1 MDENSNNTPL
11 DSMTVQ
17 ENNQGNIAGE
27 EAIVE
32 VEKKKT
38 KGNEGL
44 IVIIFILFFAVIA
57 MGTYIFIKEG
67 YFTEKNP
74 TNTIEEEEEKKEE
87 ETVKEPELVK
97 FQGEYISAEAPEGW
111 SIKEFKN
118 GEESDTVT
126 EGVQY
131 SGLTKLEIRN
141 EDKDIFRLEIL
152 DGVGS
157 VGCPQIVL
165 FKDSPENFEENQ
177 NEQNELIGIE
187 ANVLNYTDTQYS
199 EISLFSTK
207 IRRVGTKFFYDTNSN
222 TETFEAQCESNWIEL
237 NGLENV
243 SPVSYFYVWISQEA
257 SEEELTALDSILG
270 SLDFAK

>member
-11 DSMTVQ
+11 DGTIVK
-17 ENNQGNIAGE
+17 ENNQVNIAGE
-27 EAIVE
+27 EAIAE
-32 VEKKKT
+32 VEKKT

-74 TNTIEEEEEKKEE
+74 TNTIEEEKKEE

-97 FQGEYISAEAPEGW
+97 FQGEYLTTEIPQGW

-118 GEESDTVT
+118 GEESDMVT

-131 SGLTKLEIRN
+131 SGLTKFEISH
-141 EDKDIFRLEIL
+141 ESKDLFRLEIL

-177 NEQNELIGIE
+177 NEQNELIGIK

-222 TETFEAQCESNWIEL
+222 TETFEAQCESNWL
-237 NGLENV
+237 VLKGLEDV
-243 SPVSYFYVWISQEA
+243 SPVSLFNVWISQEA
-257 SEEELTALDSILG
+257 SEEELTVLDSILE
-270 SLDFAK
+270 SLDSIK

>member
-11 DSMTVQ
+11 DGTIVK
-17 ENNQGNIAGE
+17 ENNQVNIAGE
-27 EAIVE
+27 EAIAE
-32 VEKKKT
+32 VEKKT

-74 TNTIEEEEEKKEE
+74 TNTIEEEKKEE

-126 EGVQY
+126 EGIQY
-131 SGLTKLEIRN
+131 SGLTKLEISN
-141 EDKDIFRLEIL
+141 EDKDIFKLEIL

-177 NEQNELIGIE
+177 NEQNELIGIK

-222 TETFEAQCESNWIEL
+222 TETFEAQCESNWL
-237 NGLENV
+237 VLKGLEDV
-243 SPVSYFYVWISQEA
+243 SPVSLFNVWISQEA

>member
-11 DSMTVQ
+11 DGTIVK
-17 ENNQGNIAGE
+17 ENNQVNIAGE
-27 EAIVE
+27 EAIAE
-32 VEKKKT
+32 VEKKT

-74 TNTIEEEEEKKEE
+74 TNTIEEEKKEE

-97 FQGEYISAEAPEGW
+97 FQGEYLTTEIPQGW

-118 GEESDTVT
+118 GEESDMVT

-131 SGLTKLEIRN
+131 SGLTKFEISH
-141 EDKDIFRLEIL
+141 ESKDLFRLEIL

-157 VGCPQIVL
+157 VGCSQIVL
-165 FKDSPENFEENQ
+165 FKDSPESFEEKQ
-177 NEQNELIGIE
+177 NESNEIVGIE
-187 ANVLNYTDTQYS
+187 AQVLDYTNTPYS
-199 EISLFSTK
+199 EITLFGTK
-207 IRRVGTKFFYDTNSN
+207 IRRVGTKVFYDTDSN
-222 TETFEAQCESNWIEL
+222 TVDFEAQCENNWIEL
-237 NGLENV
+237 EELLTISV
-243 SPVSYFYVWISQEA
+243 VSYFNIVISPDATQ
-257 SEEELTALDSILG
+257 EELAILDSILESMKIG
-270 SLDFAK
+270 M

>member
-11 DSMTVQ
+11 DGTIVK
-17 ENNQGNIAGE
+17 ENNQVNIAGE
-27 EAIVE
+27 EAIAE

-74 TNTIEEEEEKKEE
+74 TNTIEEEKKEE

-97 FQGEYISAEAPEGW
+97 FQGEYLTTEIPQGW

-118 GEESDTVT
+118 GEESDMVT

-131 SGLTKLEIRN
+131 SGLTKFEISHESKN
-141 EDKDIFRLEIL
+141 IFRLEIL

-157 VGCPQIVL
+157 VGCSQIVL
-165 FKDSPENFEENQ
+165 FKDSPEDFEEKQNQQ
-177 NEQNELIGIE
+177 NEEIGIQ
-187 ANVLNYTDTQYS
+187 ANVLDYTDTKYS
-199 EISLFSTK
+199 EISLFGTEL
-207 IRRVGTKFFYDTNSN
+207 RRVETKVFYDTDSSTN
-222 TETFEAQCESNWIEL
+222 TFEAQCESNWL
-237 NGLENV
+237 VLKGLEEV
-243 SPVSYFYVWISQEA
+243 SPVPLFNVWISQDA

>member
-11 DSMTVQ
+11 DGTIVK
-17 ENNQGNIAGE
+17 ENNQVNIARE
-27 EAIVE
+27 EAIAE

-44 IVIIFILFFAVIA
+44 IVIIFILLFAVIA

-67 YFTEKNP
+67 YFSEKTS
-74 TNTIEEEEEKKEE
+74 TNTVKEEEEKKKE

-97 FQGEYISAEAPEGW
+97 FRGEYISAEAPEGW

-126 EGVQY
+126 EGIQY

-141 EDKDIFRLEIL
+141 EDKDIFKLEIL

-222 TETFEAQCESNWIEL
+222 TETFEAQCESNWL
-237 NGLENV
+237 VLKGLEDV
-243 SPVSYFYVWISQEA
+243 SPVSLFNVWISQEA
-257 SEEELTALDSILG
+257 SEEELTVLDSILE
-270 SLDFAK
+270 SLDSVK

>member
-11 DSMTVQ
+11 DGTIVK
-17 ENNQGNIAGE
+17 ENNQVNIAGE
-27 EAIVE
+27 EAIAE
-32 VEKKKT
+32 VEKKT

-74 TNTIEEEEEKKEE
+74 TNTIEEEKKEE

-97 FQGEYISAEAPEGW
+97 FQGEYLTTEIPQGW

-118 GEESDTVT
+118 GEESNMVT

-131 SGLTKLEIRN
+131 SGLTKFEISH
-141 EDKDIFRLEIL
+141 ESKDIFKLEIL

-157 VGCPQIVL
+157 VGCSQIVL
-165 FKDSPENFEENQ
+165 FKDSPEDFEEKQNQQ
-177 NEQNELIGIE
+177 NEEIGIQ
-187 ANVLNYTDTQYS
+187 ANVLDYTDTQYS

-222 TETFEAQCESNWIEL
+222 TETFEAQCESNWL
-237 NGLENV
+237 VLKGLEDV
-243 SPVSYFYVWISQEA
+243 SPVSLFNVWISQEA
-257 SEEELTALDSILG
+257 SEEELTVLDSILE
-270 SLDFAK
+270 SLDSVK

>member
-11 DSMTVQ
+11 DGTIVK
-17 ENNQGNIAGE
+17 ENNQVNIAGE
-27 EAIVE
+27 EAIAE
-32 VEKKKT
+32 VEKKT

-74 TNTIEEEEEKKEE
+74 TNTIEEEKKEE

-97 FQGEYISAEAPEGW
+97 FQGEYLTTEIPQGW

-118 GEESDTVT
+118 GEESNMVT

-131 SGLTKLEIRN
+131 SGLTKFEISH
-141 EDKDIFRLEIL
+141 ESKDIFKLEIL

-157 VGCPQIVL
+157 VGCSQIVL
-165 FKDSPENFEENQ
+165 FKDSPEDFEEKQNQQ
-177 NEQNELIGIE
+177 NEEIGIQ
-187 ANVLNYTDTQYS
+187 ANVLDYTDTKYS
-199 EISLFSTK
+199 EISLFGTEL
-207 IRRVGTKFFYDTNSN
+207 RRVGTKFFYDTNSN
-222 TETFEAQCESNWIEL
+222 TETFEAQCESNWL
-237 NGLENV
+237 VLKGLEDV
-243 SPVSYFYVWISQEA
+243 SPVSLFNVWISQEA
-257 SEEELTALDSILG
+257 SEEELTVLDSILE
-270 SLDFAK
+270 SLDSVK

>member
-11 DSMTVQ
+11 DGTIVK
-17 ENNQGNIAGE
+17 ENNQVNIAGE
-27 EAIVE
+27 EAIAE
-32 VEKKKT
+32 VEKKKKT

-74 TNTIEEEEEKKEE
+74 TNTIEEKKEE

-97 FQGEYISAEAPEGW
+97 FQGEYLTTEIPQGW

-118 GEESDTVT
+118 GEESDMVT

-131 SGLTKLEIRN
+131 SGLTKFEISH
-141 EDKDIFRLEIL
+141 ESKDIFRLEIL

-157 VGCPQIVL
+157 VGCSQIVL
-165 FKDSPENFEENQ
+165 FKDSPESFEEKQ
-177 NEQNELIGIE
+177 NESNEIVGIE
-187 ANVLNYTDTQYS
+187 AQVLDYTNTPYS
-199 EISLFSTK
+199 EITLFGTK

-222 TETFEAQCESNWIEL
+222 TETFEAQCESNWL
-237 NGLENV
+237 VLKGLEDV
-243 SPVSYFYVWISQEA
+243 SPVSLFNVWISQEA
-257 SEEELTALDSILG
+257 SEEELTVLDSILE
-270 SLDFAK
+270 SLDSVK

>member
-11 DSMTVQ
+11 DGTIVK
-17 ENNQGNIAGE
+17 ENNQVNIAGE
-27 EAIVE
+27 EAIAE
-32 VEKKKT
+32 VEKKT

-74 TNTIEEEEEKKEE
+74 TNTIEEEKKEE

-97 FQGEYISAEAPEGW
+97 FQGEYLTTEIPQGW

-118 GEESDTVT
+118 GEESNMVT

-131 SGLTKLEIRN
+131 SGLTKFEISH
-141 EDKDIFRLEIL
+141 ESKDIFKLEIL

-157 VGCPQIVL
+157 VGCSQIVL
-165 FKDSPENFEENQ
+165 FKDSPEDFEEKQNQQ
-177 NEQNELIGIE
+177 NEEIGIQ
-187 ANVLNYTDTQYS
+187 ANVLDYTDTQYS

-222 TETFEAQCESNWIEL
+222 TETFEAQCESNWLVLKGFED
-237 NGLENV
+237 V
-243 SPVSYFYVWISQEA
+243 SPVSLFNVWISQEA
-257 SEEELTALDSILG
+257 SEEELTALDLILE
-270 SLDFAK
+270 SLDSVK

>member
-11 DSMTVQ
+11 DGTIVKK
-17 ENNQGNIAGE
+17 NNQVNIAGE
-27 EAIVE
+27 EAIAE

-67 YFTEKNP
+67 FFTEKNP

-87 ETVKEPELVK
+87 ETVKETELVK
-97 FQGEYISAEAPEGW
+97 FQGEYLTTEIPQGW

-118 GEESDTVT
+118 GEESDMVT

-131 SGLTKLEIRN
+131 SGLTKFEISH
-141 EDKDIFRLEIL
+141 ESKDIFRLEIL

-157 VGCPQIVL
+157 VGCSQIVL
-165 FKDSPENFEENQ
+165 FKDSPEDFEEKQNQQ
-177 NEQNELIGIE
+177 NEEIGIQ
-187 ANVLNYTDTQYS
+187 ANVLDYTDTKYS
-199 EISLFSTK
+199 EISLFGTK
-207 IRRVGTKFFYDTNSN
+207 VRRVRTKVFYDTDSSTN
-222 TETFEAQCESNWIEL
+222 TFEAQCESNWL
-237 NGLENV
+237 VLKGLERV
-243 SPVSYFYVWISQEA
+243 SPVPLFNVWISQDA
-257 SEEELTALDSILG
+257 SEEELTVLDSILR

>member
-11 DSMTVQ
+11 DGTIVKK
-17 ENNQGNIAGE
+17 NNQVNIAGE
-27 EAIVE
+27 EAIAE
-32 VEKKKT
+32 VEKKT

-74 TNTIEEEEEKKEE
+74 TNTIEEEKKEE

-97 FQGEYISAEAPEGW
+97 FQGEYLTTEIPQGW

-118 GEESDTVT
+118 GEESDMVT

-131 SGLTKLEIRN
+131 SGLTKFEISH
-141 EDKDIFRLEIL
+141 ESKDIFKLEIL

-157 VGCPQIVL
+157 VGCSQIVL
-165 FKDSPENFEENQ
+165 FKDSPEDFEEKQNQQ
-177 NEQNELIGIE
+177 NEEIGIQ
-187 ANVLNYTDTQYS
+187 ANVLDYTDTKYS
-199 EISLFSTK
+199 EISLFGTEL
-207 IRRVGTKFFYDTNSN
+207 RRVETKVFYDTNSN
-222 TETFEAQCESNWIEL
+222 TETFEAQCESNWL
-237 NGLENV
+237 VLKGLEDV
-243 SPVSYFYVWISQEA
+243 SPVSLFNVWISQEA
-257 SEEELTALDSILG
+257 SEEELTVLDSILE
-270 SLDFAK
+270 SLDSVK

>member
-11 DSMTVQ
+11 DGTIVK
-17 ENNQGNIAGE
+17 ENNQVNIAGE
-27 EAIVE
+27 EAIAE
-32 VEKKKT
+32 VEKKT

-74 TNTIEEEEEKKEE
+74 TNTIEEEKKEE

-97 FQGEYISAEAPEGW
+97 FQGEYLTTEIPQGW

-118 GEESDTVT
+118 GEESDMVT

-131 SGLTKLEIRN
+131 SGLTKFEISH
-141 EDKDIFRLEIL
+141 ESKDLFRLEIL

-177 NEQNELIGIE
+177 NEQNELIGIK

-222 TETFEAQCESNWIEL
+222 TETFEAQCESNWL
-237 NGLENV
+237 VLKGLEDV
-243 SPVSYFYVWISQEA
+243 SPVSLFNVWISQEA